1 MDNSKPRAVHYG
13 RGRSAGKH
21 RRSPDPNSI
30 PMSIPSAGITT
41 STGKHISADMIE
53 IDDDLPFKERIRW
66 NGMHKTKLNCLT

>member
-1 MDNSKPRAVHYG
+1 
-13 RGRSAGKH
+13 
-21 RRSPDPNSI
+21 
-30 PMSIPSAGITT
+30 MSIPSAGITT